1 LSPQGGNSRQ
11 EALDLLALFLHHSPK
26 KFEVPGPLRKEVFLR
41 LARLQ
46 RQAGAWERRHRV
58 RVARAAALAGVVALF
73 GIDML
78 WGDFLSMLVGTGAI
92 FGVLSFL
99 AFVLAGQ
106 MLAFI
111 FAEVMTSL
119 EWILQRS
126 AAIVKILALGAAGIA
141 AGAPLLWVMAGTGR
155 TWYAG
160 GLLGLALGLQNAYPA
175 LKAPTLNWVTSVVS
189 GLAVVGIAS
198 LALQPMEA
206 ASLGSVLTT
215 AGFVLFYLLARP
227 GRASQQE

>member
-1 LSPQGGNSRQ
+1 
-11 EALDLLALFLHHSPK
+11 
-26 KFEVPGPLRKEVFLR
+26 
-41 LARLQ
+41 
-46 RQAGAWERRHRV
+46 
-58 RVARAAALAGVVALF
+58 
-73 GIDML
+73 
-78 WGDFLSMLVGTGAI
+78 
-92 FGVLSFL
+92 
-99 AFVLAGQ
+99 
-106 MLAFI
+106 
-111 FAEVMTSL
+111 
-119 EWILQRS
+119 
-126 AAIVKILALGAAGIA
+126 
-141 AGAPLLWVMAGTGR
+141 MAGTGR

>member
-1 LSPQGGNSRQ
+1 MVNLVQQYGRLLRIPGRLWLELAGQGGRQWLREALTQPDIPSAVRSGAAACLGDVSDSPTYDQLCQAGLSPQGGNSRQ

-141 AGAPLLWVMAGTGR
+141 AGAPRERCA
-155 TWYAG
+155 
-160 GLLGLALGLQNAYPA
+160 
-175 LKAPTLNWVTSVVS
+175 
-189 GLAVVGIAS
+189 
-198 LALQPMEA
+198 
-206 ASLGSVLTT
+206 
-215 AGFVLFYLLARP
+215 
-227 GRASQQE
+227 